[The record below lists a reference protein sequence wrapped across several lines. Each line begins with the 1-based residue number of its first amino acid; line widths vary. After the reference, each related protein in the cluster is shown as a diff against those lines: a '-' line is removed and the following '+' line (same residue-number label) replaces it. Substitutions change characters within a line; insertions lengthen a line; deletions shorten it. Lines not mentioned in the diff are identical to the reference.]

1 MNLMGLFR
9 SPQNELE
16 KGGKQPKNPQEESHE
31 ITMTCPK
38 CGTQTPVSELWDT
51 QNVCRCGHHFRMTAR
66 QRISFLADEDSF
78 TELDGDMTS
87 RDILDFPNYE
97 NKLKSARLA
106 TREKEAV
113 ICGTLRVEDEP
124 CAVFCM
130 DPHFMMGSMGTV
142 VGEKITRL
150 FEYATEHRLPVIG
163 FTAAGGARMQ
173 EGILSLMQMAKTSGA
188 VRLHSDAGLFYLTV
202 LTDPTTGGRT
212 VTVIAIEKGGDT
224 RDKVYRNFGSPNP
237 EGYRKAL
244 RLMRQAE
251 KFHRPVVCFVDT
263 SGAFCGIG
271 AEERG
276 QGQAIAENLI
286 EMMGLKTPVIS
297 VLIGEGGSGGAL
309 ALAVADRVW
318 ILENAVYS
326 VVSPEG
332 CASILWKDAKRAKEA
347 AECLRLTAQ
356 DMEQLGV
363 VEQVISEED
372 KGAVFTRVK
381 SMLETEL
388 DALCEKDTETLLKE
402 RYERFRKY

>member
-1 MNLMGLFR
+1 MATAY
-9 SPQNELE
+9 E
-16 KGGKQPKNPQEESHE
+16 KVQ
-31 ITMTCPK
+31 
-38 CGTQTPVSELWDT
+38 
-51 QNVCRCGHHFRMTAR
+51 TAR
-66 QRISFLADEDSF
+66 GKGRATGLSFIQNIFTDFIELHGDRRFAD
-78 TELDGDMTS
+78 
-87 RDILDFPNYE
+87 
-97 NKLKSARLA
+97 
-106 TREKEAV
+106 
-113 ICGTLRVEDEP
+113 
-124 CAVFCM
+124 
-130 DPHFMMGSMGTV
+130 DPAIV
-142 VGEKITRL
+142 
-150 FEYATEHRLPVIG
+150 
-163 FTAAGGARMQ
+163 AG
-173 EGILSLMQMAKTSGA
+173 IAK
-188 VRLHSDAGLFYLTV
+188 
-202 LTDPTTGGRT
+202 PGGRRD
-212 VTVIAIEKGGDT
+212 TVIATEKGGDT

-326 VVSPEG
+326 VVSPVG

-372 KGAVFTRVK
+372 KGAVFARVK

>member
-173 EGILSLMQMAKTSGA
+173 EGILSLMQMAKTTGA
-188 VRLHSDAGLFYLTV
+188 VKRHSDAGNLFIAV
-202 LTDPTTGGRT
+202 LTDPTTGGVDASFAMEGDITIAEPNALIGFAGPR
-212 VTVIAIEKGGDT
+212 VIEQTIRQKLAPGFQRSEFLLEKG
-224 RDKVYRNFGSPNP
+224 
-237 EGYRKAL
+237 
-244 RLMRQAE
+244 
-251 KFHRPVVCFVDT
+251 FVDMI
-263 SGAFCGIG
+263 SDRR
-271 AEERG
+271 E
-276 QGQAIAENLI
+276 
-286 EMMGLKTPVIS
+286 LK
-297 VLIGEGGSGGAL
+297 E
-309 ALAVADRVW
+309 
-318 ILENAVYS
+318 
-326 VVSPEG
+326 
-332 CASILWKDAKRAKEA
+332 
-347 AECLRLTAQ
+347 RLTA
-356 DMEQLGV
+356 
-363 VEQVISEED
+363 
-372 KGAVFTRVK
+372 
-381 SMLETEL
+381 
-388 DALCEKDTETLLKE
+388 LLRLHRKE
-402 RYERFRKY
+402 AEA